1 MSRDTI
7 AKNFPL
13 QRCIFHRYLK
23 PVVLLQGTAAAVQ
36 DPHRARKIPAAAAL
50 RAPSTMM
57 VAAAQQMNSKRQQ
70 PRELQAAAAAQAWS
84 APAATCTRSL
94 TQSRMVA
101 LADDG
106 VVGNA
111 VQCGVSIPPDAA

>member
-13 QRCIFHRYLK
+13 QHCIFHRYLK

-50 RAPSTMM
+50 PAPSTMM
-57 VAAAQQMNSKRQQ
+57 VAAMQHMNSKRQQ
-70 PRELQAAAAAQAWS
+70 PRELQAA
-84 APAATCTRSL
+84 TGRE
-94 TQSRMVA
+94 QSFTPGGEPPLVPVPHPGA
-101 LADDG
+101 
-106 VVGNA
+106 
-111 VQCGVSIPPDAA
+111 SIRD